1 MVLKSVTSC
10 SWFETRVKFS
20 IFKSHGLDIKEQ
32 WICVE
37 VKDELVPLF

>member
-1 MVLKSVTSC
+1 MLWDKNKIVNKS
-10 SWFETRVKFS
+10 FLD